1 MQKSGFV
8 ARKCSKC
15 GGSVY
20 LDSDQ
25 FGWYEECLQCGF
37 ISDLQKIVE
46 VSQKPEREAV
56 KIKREHTK
64 GGIR

>member
-8 ARKCSKC
+8 NRKCSKC

-20 LDSDQ
+20 LDSDY

-37 ISDLQKIVE
+37 VSDLQKIVE
-46 VSQKPEREAV
+46 VTHKPEKVAAKAR
-56 KIKREHTK
+56 R
-64 GGIR
+64 

>member
-8 ARKCSKC
+8 ARKCLKC

-25 FGWYEECLQCGF
+25 FGWFEQCLQCGHV
-37 ISDLQKIVE
+37 SDLAKIGE
-46 VSQKPEREAV
+46 IKDRNSEQISGQV
-56 KIKREHTK
+56 KEMARIKK
-64 GGIR
+64 